1 MAFYART
8 DRDASGFLPVLRREM
23 SAIDPNSAGLTA
35 MALSG
40 HLCLLYI
47 ERLRDGLH
55 TGEAAK
61 GFSPTP

>member
-1 MAFYART
+1 
-8 DRDASGFLPVLRREM
+8 M